1 MLAWFWTLAN
11 KINLPAP
18 LKFTENER
26 NSPSHNLFKNN
37 WTKSIYDD
45 DVLLLSLNK
54 LAVSPIYGVCAKLRQ
69 PSAGCSLKGP
79 LCRIYIWSSKPSLE
93 PVFGL
98 SVLGYYRNMV
108 VQDGEPKR
116 STAPGFEANLTK
128 CLNRVRWFTL
138 ARKAF
143 RSLHCEEAAVFLAS
157 QPPQSDSFHYETL
170 SHLVQ

>member
-1 MLAWFWTLAN
+1 MLAWTN

-26 NSPSHNLFKNN
+26 NSPSHSLFQNN

-45 DVLLLSLNK
+45 KVLLLSLKK

-79 LCRIYIWSSKPSLE
+79 LCRIYIWPSTPSLE
-93 PVFGL
+93 LRRTEAFNSARHWSQSYNVSMSGDSHLLEKL
-98 SVLGYYRNMV
+98 SEAYTVKKQLG
-108 VQDGEPKR
+108 
-116 STAPGFEANLTK
+116 F
-128 CLNRVRWFTL
+128 F
-138 ARKAF
+138 
-143 RSLHCEEAAVFLAS
+143 FLAS
-157 QPPQSDSFHYETL
+157 QQPLRDSFHYETL